1 MDQQLLN
8 AIFIGSIYALFAVGY
23 TLVFGVLDIL
33 NLAHSAVF
41 MFGAAITYSLVV
53 NHGLAFWV
61 ACILGIA
68 ASALMGL
75 VIEHVCLRPL
85 RRRRAPPIAALITT
99 IGLAL
104 IIVAAIEQ
112 GKPGSLFAWLWVDGA
127 NSVAFPS
134 TAVPNTTW
142 HVGDL
147 TLQASKV
154 VIIPISIALML
165 VLGYVIRYT
174 QVGRGLRAVAENPR
188 AARLMGLDVDR
199 MISLTLVIS
208 SALGGLAGIL
218 FGAALSDISPYI
230 GRDSVEVRGLA
241 VIVLG
246 GMGSVAGAVVGG
258 YLLGLIEVLE
268 EVTRSRRASFL
279 AVLKKF
285 GQQEGMLSF
294 PMPGYTLALDFP
306 VRDGLMAFLDRLDG
320 IVLRRGGRV
329 YLAKDAR
336 MRPEV
341 FQAMYPKLD
350 TWRAIKAA
358 ADPAKNQVPIVY
370 EGIRD
375 AHEH

>member
-1 MDQQLLN
+1 MDQQILN

-41 MFGAAITYSLVV
+41 MLGAAITYSLVV
-53 NHGLAFWV
+53 NHGQPFWV
-61 ACILGIA
+61 ACIVGIA

-85 RRRRAPPIAALITT
+85 RRRRAPPITALIST

-112 GKPGSLFAWLWVDGA
+112 GQAGSFFSWLWVDGP
-127 NSVAFPS
+127 NSVAFPIG
-134 TAVPNTTW
+134 TIPNPTW

-147 TLQASKV
+147 TLEASKV
-154 VIIPISIALML
+154 AIIPMSIALML

-218 FGAALSDISPYI
+218 FGVALGDISPYI
-230 GRDSVEVRGLA
+230 GRDNVEIRGLA

-246 GMGSVAGAVVGG
+246 GMGSIPGAVIGG
-258 YLLGLIEVLE
+258 YLLGMIEVLAL
-268 EVTRSRRASFL
+268 VVLGSNARGGVAFAALFL
-279 AVLKKF
+279 
-285 GQQEGMLSF
+285 ML
-294 PMPGYTLALDFP
+294 
-306 VRDGLMAFLDRLDG
+306 
-320 IVLRRGGRV
+320 VLRPQGLFGAQLRER
-329 YLAKDAR
+329 
-336 MRPEV
+336 
-341 FQAMYPKLD
+341 
-350 TWRAIKAA
+350 I
-358 ADPAKNQVPIVY
+358 
-370 EGIRD
+370 
-375 AHEH
+375 

>member
-1 MDQQLLN
+1 VDQQLLN

-53 NHGLAFWV
+53 NHGQPFWI

-68 ASALMGL
+68 ACGLMGL

-85 RRRRAPPIAALITT
+85 RRRQAPPIAALISTV
-99 IGLAL
+99 GLAL

-112 GKPGSLFAWLWVDGA
+112 GQAGSAFAWLWIDGP
-127 NSVAFPS
+127 NSVAFPAG
-134 TAVPNTTW
+134 TIPNPTW
-142 HVGDL
+142 HVADL
-147 TLQASKV
+147 TLEASKV
-154 VIIPISIALML
+154 AIIPISIALML

-218 FGAALSDISPYI
+218 FGVALSDISPYI
-230 GRDSVEVRGLA
+230 GRDNVEVRGLA

-246 GMGSVAGAVVGG
+246 GMGSIPGAVIGG
-258 YLLGLIEVLE
+258 YLLGLIEVLAL
-268 EVTRSRRASFL
+268 V
-279 AVLKKF
+279 VL
-285 GQQEGMLSF
+285 GSN
-294 PMPGYTLALDFP
+294 A
-306 VRDGLMAFLDRLDG
+306 
-320 IVLRRGGRV
+320 RGGV
-329 YLAKDAR
+329 AFAALFL
-336 MRPEV
+336 MLILRPQGLFGAQLRE
-341 FQAMYPKLD
+341 
-350 TWRAIKAA
+350 RI
-358 ADPAKNQVPIVY
+358 
-370 EGIRD
+370 
-375 AHEH
+375 